1 MFLSNSICV
10 YGGGSLVRTKQ
21 VVLTLK
27 YNYHASV
34 IVNFLLYVYLGAKE
48 VGTYHI

>member
-1 MFLSNSICV
+1 MRLWWRLASPH
-10 YGGGSLVRTKQ
+10 KQ

-34 IVNFLLYVYLGAKE
+34 IVNFLLYIYLGAKE